1 MKEIILKMASP
12 NEALTFS
19 RLLFKNG
26 YVVNTAIIKYDLSK
40 GIPGEIKRLD
50 QYPLRLEG
58 NLNGHPMRVLI
69 TPLAA
74 GCSCEA
80 SRALFHILRAASF
93 PIQDERE
100 FTTIRHVK
108 NGKVDMTLCRK

>member
-26 YVVNTAIIKYDLSK
+26 FIPNKAIIKYDLSV
-40 GIPGEIKRLD
+40 GLPGEIKRLD

-58 NLNGHPMRVLI
+58 NLNGHAMRVLV

-80 SRALFHILRAASF
+80 SRALFHILRAADF
-93 PIQDERE
+93 PVQDIRD

-108 NGKVDMTLCRK
+108 NGKVDLVLNRK

>member
-12 NEALTFS
+12 NEAYTFT

-26 YVVNTAIIKYDLSK
+26 FVPYKAIIKYNLGK
-40 GIPGEIKRLD
+40 GLPGKLKRLD

-58 NLNGHPMRVLI
+58 ILNGHEMRVLV

-74 GCSCEA
+74 GCSCDA
-80 SRALFHILRAASF
+80 SRALYHILRAADF
-93 PIQDERE
+93 PVEERD
-100 FTTIRHVK
+100 FTTIRKVS
-108 NGKVDMTLCRK
+108 NGEINITLLRK

>member
-1 MKEIILKMASP
+1 MKEIILKMGSP
-12 NEALTFS
+12 NEAYTFT

-26 YVVNTAIIKYDLSK
+26 FITRKAIIKYDLSQ
-40 GIPGEIKRLD
+40 GLPGKIKRLD

-58 NLNGHPMRVLI
+58 VLNGHEMRVLV

-80 SRALFHILRAASF
+80 SFALYHILRAAGF
-93 PIQDERE
+93 PIEERE
-100 FTTIRHVK
+100 LTTIRRVS
-108 NGKVDMTLCRK
+108 NGKVSLTLIRK